1 MNDGRSAL
9 MQTYIIFSDLDG
21 TLLDSRTYSFED
33 ANPALKLIRQRGIP
47 LVLCSSKTRA
57 EIEVYRTRLLNKDP
71 FVAENGGGVFIP
83 EKYFPFP
90 VEGETRA
97 GYHLISFGRPY
108 QELRNVLKELR
119 EELSIGVQGF
129 GDMSVQE
136 VAVLTGLAESEASL
150 AKMRDFDEPF
160 IFEENDEKVDVFL
173 HAIES
178 RGYRWTRGRFHHVM
192 GRNDK
197 GRAVAFLRGLYEK
210 KYGSLQTVGIGDNLN
225 DLPLLQAVDH
235 PVLVQNES
243 GAYEEEISMPKLVRA
258 EGIGPRGWN
267 SAIIRLLEI

>member
-1 MNDGRSAL
+1 
-9 MQTYIIFSDLDG
+9 MQKYIIFSDLDG
-21 TLLDSRTYSFED
+21 TLLDSRTYSFKD
-33 ANPALKLIRQRGIP
+33 ANPALRLIRQRDVP
-47 LVLCSSKTRA
+47 LVLCSSKTWE
-57 EIEVYRTRLLNKDP
+57 EIEVYRSRLLNKDP

-83 EKYFPFP
+83 EEYFPFP
-90 VEGETRA
+90 VKGEIRA

-108 QELRNVLKELR
+108 QELRSVLEELR
-119 EELSIGVQGF
+119 EELSIGVRGF
-129 GDMSVQE
+129 GDMSAQE

-160 IFEENDEKVDVFL
+160 IFEENDEKADIFL

-178 RGYRWTRGRFHHVM
+178 RGYHWTKGRFHHVT

-210 KYGSLQTVGIGDNLN
+210 KYGSLQTIGIGDNLN

-235 PVLVQNES
+235 PVLVQNEF
-243 GAYEEEISMPKLVRA
+243 GAYEKGISVPKLVRA

-267 SAIIRLLEI
+267 SAIIGLLGI